1 MCEYDADTLSCWR
14 CRAFNRPCTWTT
26 KANGPDTTYASG
38 SSKST
43 IDLLASG
50 GPLEGL
56 GIPAV
61 FHRAAKMAK
70 SPQEMVWT
78 IEPPFAVGI
87 EADVAEEQKDAPLP
101 SMDDVEGSDDDE

>member
-1 MCEYDADTLSCWR
+1 M
-14 CRAFNRPCTWTT
+14 NRPCTWTN
-26 KANGPDTTYASG
+26 KADGPDTTYAPG
-38 SSKST
+38 LDKST
-43 IDLLASG
+43 IDFLASG

-78 IEPPFAVGI
+78 MDPPFAVGI
-87 EADVAEEQKDAPLP
+87 EPDVAEEP
-101 SMDDVEGSDDDE
+101 